1 MIFVH
6 FEVPKYIG
14 MYMSG
19 TAEIWQKIAIYN
31 YSIFLNLMYIII
43 AVRQAILYNRIS
55 VFLNFFGKLS
65 GVLDYPSCHFMI
77 FSLWEGNF

>member
-1 MIFVH
+1 MVFVH
-6 FEVPKYIG
+6 IKVPKYIE
-14 MYMSG
+14 MYMLEVG
-19 TAEIWQKIAIYN
+19 KIWQKSAIYN